1 MPWRPGTDWP
11 VVPTERAA
19 YATLDSDLALWDS
32 GLEQRFRDLD
42 HQALRLQNRFWLLQ
56 LVLIFGSASASVL
69 GAVQAALGGG
79 NVWLAIVGA
88 GLSGLLA
95 GVAVLARD
103 RRPQHGYLNARLKSE
118 RIKSEYFLF
127 LARVGEYASDAER
140 AHVLKGRIA
149 EIEQAEGLA

>member
-19 YATLDSDLALWDS
+19 YVTLESELGLWDS
-32 GLEQRFRDLD
+32 GLEKRFRDLD

-56 LVLIFGSASASVL
+56 LVLILGSACASIL

-79 NVWLAIVGA
+79 NVWLATVGA
-88 GLSGLLA
+88 ALSGLLA
-95 GVAVLARD
+95 GVAVLVRD

-127 LARVGEYASDAER
+127 LARAGGYAADPER
-140 AHVLKGRIA
+140 AHVLQGRVA